1 MSSAQYDLQPQD
13 DLFEDLEAP
22 PSPQALKQQ
31 VAERLAAHRAR
42 RRSNTSQPAPT
53 PIAIPADTRT
63 ARIAATVAERYA
75 HSQSYRAFLAAEA
88 EAAIRQ
94 AKAAAEVAALTAQA
108 VADAQY
114 SLLAELDELTSAA
127 ANGPALISPASDSP
141 LASASTVAAA
151 PSSPG
156 PVTPAPTQSTNAGL
170 TVRLYEDI
178 GLLSTQL
185 ITEPHPLQSP
195 GPFDDAEGQALDDE
209 IAFRQDP
216 VFEPS
221 SPTIDIPANLL
232 EFPRQLVAAR
242 KARPRIAEGPLR
254 EESERVAESSQLR
267 IFEVEPSQLSTTPA
281 AESVTPE
288 WSSILLDAHPA
299 SAPAPAI
306 ESEAV
311 FNPTPLPQTASFEL
325 RLMAGVV
332 DACII
337 SAALLAF
344 IAVFA
349 LIAGPLPSGQL
360 TLQNVVLQNLAIG
373 AGIALVTL
381 IVLYQ
386 WLFFTFSDATPGMR
400 YARIGLCT
408 LDDENPT
415 RAAMRRRILALAI
428 SAAPLGIGILWAGL
442 DADRLSWHDR
452 LSRMY
457 QRSY

>member
-1 MSSAQYDLQPQD
+1 MSSAQFDLQPQD

-22 PSPQALKQQ
+22 SSPPALKQQ

-42 RRSNTSQPAPT
+42 RKGTAPSVSPT
-53 PIAIPADTRT
+53 PKAPPADTRA

-114 SLLAELDELTSAA
+114 SLLAELDELSSNTATQPTLVSSA
-127 ANGPALISPASDSP
+127 PALPISVEPIASLPVATEPAS
-141 LASASTVAAA
+141 
-151 PSSPG
+151 
-156 PVTPAPTQSTNAGL
+156 TQITTTGL
-170 TVRLYEDI
+170 TVRLFEDI
-178 GLLSTQL
+178 GLLSTQP
-185 ITEPHPLQSP
+185 IPAPHPLPSP
-195 GPFDDAEGQALDDE
+195 DPFDDAEGQALDEE

-216 VFEPS
+216 VFEPA
-221 SPTIDIPANLL
+221 SPTVDIPANLL

-242 KARPRIAEGPLR
+242 RARPRIAEGPLR
-254 EESERVAESSQLR
+254 EEHEKVAESAQLR
-267 IFEVEPSQLSTTPA
+267 IFEVEPGQLSTIPA

-299 SAPAPAI
+299 SAPATTV
-306 ESEAV
+306 ESEAIY
-311 FNPTPLPQTASFEL
+311 NPTPLPQPASFEL
-325 RLMAGVV
+325 RLMAGIV

-337 SAALLAF
+337 SAGLLVF
-344 IAVFA
+344 VAVFA
-349 LIAGPLPSGQL
+349 LIAGPLPSSPL
-360 TLQNVVLQNLAIG
+360 TLQNIALQNAAIG
-373 AGIALVTL
+373 AAIALVGL
-381 IVLYQ
+381 IALYQ
-386 WLFFTFSDATPGMR
+386 LLFFTFSDATPGMR

-415 RAAMRRRILALAI
+415 RVAMRRRILALAV
-428 SAAPLGIGILWAGL
+428 SAAPLGIGILWAWL